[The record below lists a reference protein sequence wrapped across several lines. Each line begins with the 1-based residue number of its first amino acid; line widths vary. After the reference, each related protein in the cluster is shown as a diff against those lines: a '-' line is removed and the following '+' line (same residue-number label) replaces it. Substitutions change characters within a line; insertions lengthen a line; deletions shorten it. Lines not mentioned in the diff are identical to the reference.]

1 MFNIGGIGKRFKD
14 NNSRACGSSTVVDK
28 LPHHP
33 KVKGSSPAPKMGEK
47 MMRRYKVS
55 EV

>member
-1 MFNIGGIGKRFKD
+1 MASNGNTVGD
-14 NNSRACGSSTVVDK
+14 N

-47 MMRRYKVS
+47 MMRRYKLQKFKENVLRL
-55 EV
+55 